1 MRLHPTQWLPTIFIV
16 EYIACAIVY
25 ASYHDWRRVAYWLAA
40 AVLNA
45 SITF

>member
-1 MRLHPTQWLPTIFIV
+1 MHPTRWIPISLIFA
-16 EYIACAIVY
+16 YIAAAAVY
-25 ASYHDWRRVAYWLAA
+25 AYYRDWRRVSYWIAA